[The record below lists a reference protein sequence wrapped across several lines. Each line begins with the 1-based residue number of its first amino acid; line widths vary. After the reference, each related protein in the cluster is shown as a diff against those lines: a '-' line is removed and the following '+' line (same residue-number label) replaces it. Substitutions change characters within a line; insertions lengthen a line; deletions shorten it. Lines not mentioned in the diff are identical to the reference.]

1 MIGARAAVSR
11 GWIMAAVLIAGAVTA
26 ARPAAADPQAE
37 AVALF
42 DQGIK
47 DMKAGHLEKACSELQ
62 ASLQLVKDSGTKG
75 ALARCHGRVG
85 RIASAWLLWRELSDT
100 APSAELRADA
110 AVQAAKL
117 ERRLPRYTIKLAGS
131 TPGLVVQVNGRDVS
145 LDVPI
150 AVPIDPGTVA
160 VSAAGR
166 DGERITT
173 RTWSHDYNAVEGET
187 LAIEIPVLEPLVT
200 QPAAPD
206 PQPEPIIAPELA
218 ALPEVLAS
226 RHRRHLIA
234 LVSGSVALGGAI
246 GGSIFGIQARS
257 RYDSAKL
264 VCGNIDRCAPSQVD
278 RAQSEVNT
286 AKRAALYAD
295 IAFGVA
301 GVATVVALYAW
312 LSAPSL
318 ETRPISVTPSVGNGR
333 VGLAIG
339 GAF

>member
-1 MIGARAAVSR
+1 MIPARVALAIV
-11 GWIMAAVLIAGAVTA
+11 AFAGALAVA
-26 ARPAAADPQAE
+26 AAPAAADPQAE

-47 DMKAGHLEKACSELQ
+47 DLKAGRLEKACSELQ
-62 ASLQLVKDSGTKG
+62 ASLALVKDSGTKG
-75 ALARCHGRVG
+75 ALARCHGRAG
-85 RIASAWLLWRELSDT
+85 RVASAWALWRELADT

-110 AVQAAKL
+110 AAQAAKL
-117 ERRLPRYTIKLAGS
+117 ERRLPRYTIKLAGP

-150 AVPIDPGTVA
+150 AVPIDPGTVT

-166 DGERITT
+166 DGERVTT
-173 RTWSHDYNAVEGET
+173 WTWSRDYNAVEGET
-187 LAIEIPVLEPLVT
+187 LAIEIPVLEPLAAE
-200 QPAAPD
+200 PAVPRPEQ
-206 PQPEPIIAPELA
+206 PQPSIAPELG
-218 ALPEVLAS
+218 ALPELIAS
-226 RHRRHLIA
+226 RHRRHTIA
-234 LVSGSVALGGAI
+234 LVSGSVALGGVI

-264 VCGNIDRCAPSQVD
+264 VCGDIDRCAPAQID
-278 RAQSEVNT
+278 RAQAEVNT
-286 AKRAALYAD
+286 AKRSALYAD
-295 IAFGVA
+295 IAFGIA

-318 ETRPISVTPSVGNGR
+318 EVTVTPSYDSGR